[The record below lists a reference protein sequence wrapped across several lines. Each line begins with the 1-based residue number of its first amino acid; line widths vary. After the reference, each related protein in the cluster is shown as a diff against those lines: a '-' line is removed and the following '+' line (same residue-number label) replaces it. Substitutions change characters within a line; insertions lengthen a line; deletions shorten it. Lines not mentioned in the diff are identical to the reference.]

1 MGLRS
6 TRHQRGVRYVCAET
20 DRPDLQLELHD
31 RVPDTLIMIA
41 TRIQIAV
48 GIAVPASSLCIQ
60 RALYSATAAG
70 VSSQKVS
77 SGRWGLGPL

>member
-6 TRHQRGVRYVCAET
+6 KRHQRGVRYVCEET

-31 RVPDTLIMIA
+31 RVPDNLIMIA
-41 TRIQIAV
+41 TRIQITV
-48 GIAVPASSLCIQ
+48 GVAIPASSLCIQ
-60 RALYSATAAG
+60 RALYNATATG

-77 SGRWGLGPL
+77 SGCWGLGPF